1 MESQS
6 KIDKWIQWDNK
17 QRMGNYQL
25 LINLLVEEEQ
35 TMKTLVEEENYW
47 EAFKRLN
54 LMFLYFSHQLE
65 PGESR
70 DGTHN
75 TPHTMYALLEW
86 ISNNKELLDKIVDG
100 IGADGYGISSS
111 IYGMNLSVSFSSG
124 NNPNVNSNI
133 GVSSNQPIGK
143 TTSGGMNRALRQ
155 RARALSPNANR
166 SSVKN
171 PNSPA
176 FRSAANNRSNQ
187 MNRNS
192 PAYRSSRSA
201 GKGRK

>member
-1 MESQS
+1 MQPQS
-6 KIDKWIQWDNK
+6 RIDRWIQWDNK

-25 LINLLVEEEQ
+25 LLDLLAEEEQ
-35 TMKTLVEEENYW
+35 TMKTLVHEEKYW

-86 ISNNKELLDKIVDG
+86 ISNNKELIDEIVQG
-100 IGADGYGISSS
+100 IGGDGYGISTS
-111 IYGMNLSVSFSSG
+111 IYGMNMSVSFSSG
-124 NNPNVNSNI
+124 NNSNINSNM
-133 GVSSNQPIGK
+133 GVSSIQPIGK
-143 TTSGGMNRALRQ
+143 SESGGVNRALRPRV
-155 RARALSPNANR
+155 RAPSPNANR

-171 PNSPA
+171 PNNPA
-176 FRSAANNRSNQ
+176 FRAAANNRSNQ

-192 PAYRSSRSA
+192 PAYRSSRSGSK
-201 GKGRK
+201 GKK